1 MKKFYISVLSL
12 LAAVTLTAC
21 GSNGG
26 DKTADSSEQ
35 AVSQSTTDAEDKVIK
50 VASQAPPM
58 TDVVKVAAEVA
69 KEDGWEIQLVQVNDN
84 VAYNDMVSSKEAD
97 ASFAQHKPFMEKYN
111 SEKGT
116 DLVAIQPIYDAK
128 VGFYSKDYQSADE
141 IPEGTKVAIPDD
153 VSNEGRALAI
163 LAEQGLIT
171 LKDGVGVN
179 GTIKDVVEN
188 PKNFE
193 WLSVNLLNLAEA
205 YSEPNV
211 SLVYNY
217 PTYIAKIGLKPAD
230 ALFLEKTID
239 QRFSIQLVARED
251 NQDSDKIKALQKAMT
266 SDKVRDFLE
275 KDHSATLVPAF

>member
-1 MKKFYISVLSL
+1 MKKMYIGALSL
-12 LAAVTLTAC
+12 LAVVTLAAC
-21 GSNGG
+21 GSNGETESSSSSV
-26 DKTADSSEQ
+26 DKT
-35 AVSQSTTDAEDKVIK
+35 DKIIK

-69 KEDGWEIQLVQVNDN
+69 KEDGWEIELVQVNDN
-84 VAYNDMVSSKEAD
+84 VAYNDMVSSEEAD

-116 DLVAIQPIYDAK
+116 NLVAIQPIYDAK
-128 VGFYSKDYQSADE
+128 VGFYSKDYKTIDE
-141 IPEGTKVAIPDD
+141 IPAGTKVAIPND

-163 LAEQGLIT
+163 LEEQGLIK

-179 GTIKDVVEN
+179 GTIKDVEEN

-193 WLSVNLLNLAEA
+193 WLQVDLLNLAEA

-230 ALFLEKTID
+230 ALFLEKNID
-239 QRFSIQLVARED
+239 KRFTIQLVARED
-251 NQDSDKIKALQKAMT
+251 NQDSEKIQALKKAMT
-266 SDKVRDFLE
+266 SDEVRSFLE
-275 KDHSATLVPAF
+275 DDHSDTLVPAF

>member
-1 MKKFYISVLSL
+1 MKKMYIGALSL
-12 LAAVTLTAC
+12 LAVVTLAAC
-21 GSNGG
+21 GSNGETESSSSSV
-26 DKTADSSEQ
+26 DKT
-35 AVSQSTTDAEDKVIK
+35 DKVIK

-69 KEDGWEIQLVQVNDN
+69 KEDGWEIELVQVNDN
-84 VAYNDMVSSKEAD
+84 VAYNDMVSSEEAD

-116 DLVAIQPIYDAK
+116 NLVAIQPIYDAK
-128 VGFYSKDYQSADE
+128 VGFYSKDYKTIDE
-141 IPEGTKVAIPDD
+141 IPAGTKVAIPND

-163 LAEQGLIT
+163 LEEQGLIK

-179 GTIKDVVEN
+179 GTIKDVEEN

-193 WLSVNLLNLAEA
+193 WLQVDLLNLAEA

-230 ALFLEKTID
+230 ALFLEKNID
-239 QRFSIQLVARED
+239 QRFTIQLVARED
-251 NQDSDKIKALQKAMT
+251 NQDSEKIQALKKAMT
-266 SDKVRDFLE
+266 SDEVRSFLE
-275 KDHSATLVPAF
+275 DDHSDTLVPAF

>member
-111 SEKGT
+111 SEKRNRSSGDST
-116 DLVAIQPIYDAK
+116 DL
-128 VGFYSKDYQSADE
+128 
-141 IPEGTKVAIPDD
+141 
-153 VSNEGRALAI
+153 
-163 LAEQGLIT
+163 
-171 LKDGVGVN
+171 
-179 GTIKDVVEN
+179 
-188 PKNFE
+188 
-193 WLSVNLLNLAEA
+193 
-205 YSEPNV
+205 
-211 SLVYNY
+211 
-217 PTYIAKIGLKPAD
+217 
-230 ALFLEKTID
+230 
-239 QRFSIQLVARED
+239 
-251 NQDSDKIKALQKAMT
+251 
-266 SDKVRDFLE
+266 
-275 KDHSATLVPAF
+275 